1 MSLLW
6 WHWIVIGLLLVVGE
20 MASAG
25 GLASSFL
32 VWPRCWWA
40 FSPRWACGPVW
51 AQVLF
56 SILSSVFS
64 LAVFSARLL
73 TWMQLDPQR
82 PAVDPLIGEIG
93 ISQEDIVAGGVG
105 RLRTEGTAWSA
116 RNATSSALPRGTRCR
131 VVRVEGLMLHVE
143 PLKEAASNG

>member
-25 GLASSFL
+25 GFYIIFFGVAALLVGILA
-32 VWPRCWWA
+32 A
-40 FSPRWACGPVW
+40 FGIAGPVW
-51 AQVLF
+51 AQVFLF
-56 SILSSVFS
+56 SILSVSS
-64 LAVFSARLL
+64 LAVFRSRLL
-73 TWMQLDPQR
+73 KWMQLDPQR

-105 RLRTEGTAWSA
+105 RLELRGTAWSA

-143 PLKEAASNG
+143 PEGGRA